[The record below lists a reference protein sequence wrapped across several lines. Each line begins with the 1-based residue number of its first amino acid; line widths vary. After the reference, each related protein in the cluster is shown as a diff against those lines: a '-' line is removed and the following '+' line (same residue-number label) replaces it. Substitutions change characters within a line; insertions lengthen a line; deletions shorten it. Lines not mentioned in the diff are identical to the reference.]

1 MSKIDLLL
9 KLDKSKLV
17 RPTKEIEI
25 KRLSEVLGEPF
36 SVTVQSITADEFEDI
51 QNAVSI
57 NADGKVESE
66 KNIQAK
72 YVVSGIKDPDFN
84 NQQVI
89 EQFGAVNAAEAV
101 NNIFLPGEITA
112 IFNVINELSGFSK
125 DSVKEIKNLSPET
138 AKQI

>member
-84 NQQVI
+84 NQQII
-89 EQFGAVNAAEAV
+89 EQFGAINAAEAV

-125 DSVKEIKNLSPET
+125 DSVKEIKNSSPET
-138 AKQI
+138 AK

>member
-25 KRLSEVLGEPF
+25 NRLSEVLGEPF

-84 NQQVI
+84 NQQII
-89 EQFGAVNAAEAV
+89 EQFGAINAAEAV

-125 DSVKEIKNLSPET
+125 DSVKEIKNSSPET
-138 AKQI
+138 AK